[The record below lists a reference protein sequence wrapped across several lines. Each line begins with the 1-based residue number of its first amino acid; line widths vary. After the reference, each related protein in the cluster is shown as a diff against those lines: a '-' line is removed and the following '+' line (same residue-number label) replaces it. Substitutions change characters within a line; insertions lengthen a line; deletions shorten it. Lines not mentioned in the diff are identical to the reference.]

1 MKGIVQSMR
10 ATIIAKMFDRE
21 GLVRIVDG
29 LAIAL
34 AVSLPWSTT
43 ATEILAELWFLALIP
58 TLDHAILRRVLFPRR
73 WLGHHRSTSESA
85 LPPSCKKFTR
95 IASKM

>member
-1 MKGIVQSMR
+1 MKGIAQPMP
-10 ATIIAKMFDRE
+10 ATIIAKVFDRE
-21 GLVRIVDG
+21 RLVRIVDG
-29 LAIAL
+29 LATTL
-34 AVSLPWSTT
+34 AVSLPRST
-43 ATEILAELWFLALIP
+43 AAAEVLAGLWLVTLIP
-58 TLDHAILRRVLFPRR
+58 MLDHAILRRVPFPRR